1 MEDKKLIIDSIF
13 TPLLAI
19 EEAARCILC
28 NDAPCSK
35 ACPGQTDPAKFIRS
49 LRFRNLKGAA
59 ELIRENNL
67 LGGICGRVCPT
78 EKYCE
83 GACSR
88 CGIDRPIQIGKLQVY
103 LTEYEKT
110 VGMNV
115 LKKVEIDKEKV
126 AIIGGG
132 PAGIVAAAALASK
145 GYDVTVFEKREKCG
159 GWMTYGIPEFRL
171 PTEVVESEI
180 AMTRNLGVQFAN
192 NCEFGKDETLIS
204 LKEKGFKAILLATG
218 YSEPKTLPMF
228 EGCVK
233 VQTAVEFLGQAKKS
247 SVENIEKDIL
257 IIGGGDVA
265 MDVAMTARGLGCKN
279 IKVVAVETLSEFPA
293 SKKEL
298 EHARS
303 NNVSIFDGFKP
314 VDFDGKTVSFESL
327 VDATKIEI
335 EPSKIILAV
344 GQKDGTAKHLNEIT
358 KNDKGNII
366 TNEYQTNLEG
376 VFAAGDIIEGDK
388 TVVYAVKTGKEAAI
402 AIDSYLGGRR

>member
-1 MEDKKLIIDSIF
+1 MEDKKLEMDSIF

-19 EEAARCILC
+19 EEAARCLLC
-28 NDAPCSK
+28 HDAPCSK
-35 ACPGQTDPAKFIRS
+35 ACPAQTDPAKFIRS
-49 LRFRNLKGAA
+49 LRFRNLMGAV
-59 ELIRENNL
+59 ETIRENNP
-67 LGGICGRVCPT
+67 LGGICARVCPT

-88 CGIDRPIQIGKLQVY
+88 CGIDRPIQIAKLQAY

-159 GWMTYGIPEFRL
+159 GWMTYGIPELRL
-171 PTEVVESEI
+171 ATKVVESEI
-180 AMTRNLGVQFAN
+180 AMTRNLGVQFVN
-192 NCEFGKDETLIS
+192 NCEFGK
-204 LKEKGFKAILLATG
+204 GFKAILFATG

-228 EGCVK
+228 ERSTK
-233 VQTAVEFLGQAKKS
+233 VQTAVEFLGQAKQGSIK
-247 SVENIEKDIL
+247 NIEKDIL

-265 MDVAMTARGLGCKN
+265 MDVAMTAKGLGSEN
-279 IKVVAVETLSEFPA
+279 IKVVAIETLAEFPA

-303 NNVSIFDGFKP
+303 NNISIFDGFKP
-314 VDFDGKTVSFESL
+314 VNFDGKTVVFESL

-335 EPSKIILAV
+335 EPSKIILAI
-344 GQKDGTAKHLNEIT
+344 GQKDGIAKHLSEIT
-358 KNDKGNII
+358 KNDKGNIA

-388 TVVYAVKTGKEAAI
+388 TVVYAIKTGKEAAI